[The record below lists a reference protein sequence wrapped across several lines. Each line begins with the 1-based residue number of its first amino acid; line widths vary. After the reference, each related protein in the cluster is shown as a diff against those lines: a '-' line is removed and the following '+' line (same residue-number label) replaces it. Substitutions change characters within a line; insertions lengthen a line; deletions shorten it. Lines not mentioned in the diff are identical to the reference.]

1 MNGQQPQASILSTL
15 QPVMGALWALFC
27 FTQDGV
33 SSVRYVFIISIR
45 DFARHILNILIVEPW
60 MSYQRSDLLRKTMFR
75 GYLTL

>member
-15 QPVMGALWALFC
+15 QPVMGALWVLFC

-45 DFARHILNILIVEPW
+45 DFARHFKYFNSRAMDVLSKE
-60 MSYQRSDLLRKTMFR
+60 
-75 GYLTL
+75 